1 MNTDLSSTDKI
12 TELRSRIES
21 IDNKINKL
29 ENYIKVVFISI
40 FIFLIFFSAL
50 TFREIYSVEK
60 RIRISTDLTDLFN
73 NAGVGISW
81 EN

>member
-1 MNTDLSSTDKI
+1 MNTDLSSTDKV

-21 IDNKINKL
+21 TDNKINKL
-29 ENYIKVVFISI
+29 ENYIKIVFISI
-40 FIFLIFFSAL
+40 FIFLIFFSVL

-73 NAGVGISW
+73 NSGV
-81 EN
+81 

>member
-1 MNTDLSSTDKI
+1 MNTDLSSIDKV

-29 ENYIKVVFISI
+29 ENYIKIVFISI

-60 RIRISTDLTDLFN
+60 RIKISTDLTDLFN
-73 NAGVGISW
+73 NAGV
-81 EN
+81 